1 MRTITQRQLRNES
14 GRIMRALDGG
24 KSFVITRN
32 GVPVGEL
39 LPLRQ
44 RVFVTAE
51 AAAAAFKG
59 APRVDIRRLRKEM
72 DVAVDQNLAARG

>member
-1 MRTITQRQLRNES
+1 
-14 GRIMRALDGG
+14 MRALDRG
-24 KSFVITRN
+24 KSFIITRN

-39 LPLRQ
+39 VPVRQ

-59 APRVDIRRLRKEM
+59 GPRVDIRRLRKDM
-72 DVAVDQNLAARG
+72 DAAVDQDLVARG

>member
-1 MRTITQRQLRNES
+1 
-14 GRIMRALDGG
+14 MRALDRG
-24 KSFVITRN
+24 KSFIITRN

-39 LPLRQ
+39 VPLRQ
-44 RVFVTAE
+44 RVFITAE

>member
-1 MRTITQRQLRNES
+1 MRT
-14 GRIMRALDGG
+14 LDGG
-24 KSFVITRN
+24 KSFIITRN

-39 LPLRQ
+39 VPLRQ

-59 APRVDIRRLRKEM
+59 GPRVDIRRLRKDM
-72 DVAVDQNLAARG
+72 DAVIDQDVAPRS